1 MKFRKKNQNYKI
13 VNSTGDNNSS
23 NKFWNFVEKSEDE
36 VELSLYGELV
46 SQKSWWNEDGEIT
59 AADFK
64 EQLDQYKD
72 KSKITL
78 RVNSNGGDV
87 FTGSAI
93 YSLLKDCKA
102 EITAKIDGMCMSAV
116 TIPVMAADKILIS
129 APGIFMIHDPLVGVC
144 GYYNA
149 SELGKMINKL
159 EVVKESIISTY
170 VSRTGKTKD
179 ELKDLMTNELWLTGE
194 DAVKEGFCD
203 EVMYSQEEEESPVL
217 NEDMLIF
224 NSVSVDLSKH
234 NISNEFK
241 NKIKNFKKSPSVKN
255 IKKDSFFNVNKNKG
269 EEEMIKNVEEFK
281 NNYPDIYNQVV
292 NAAKEE
298 ERNRIKDID
307 DLGAAGYEELVNKAK
322 YEEFKDSGEVAKE
335 MIKAQKSQGQEYLNK
350 RKEDIKNSKTDIVPG
365 ITAEITNSVEDEINS
380 VFSKVKNTIQG
391 GIK

>member
-1 MKFRKKNQNYKI
+1 MKFSKKTLFRI
-13 VNSTGDNNSS
+13 INSAGDNKTN
-23 NKFWNFVEKSEDE
+23 NKFWNFVEKSDEE

-46 SQKSWWNEDGEIT
+46 SQKSWWNEEGEIT
-59 AADFK
+59 ATEFK

-241 NKIKNFKKSPSVKN
+241 NKIKSFKKSPSVKN

-269 EEEMIKNVEEFK
+269 EEEMIKNVEELK
-281 NNYPDIYNQVV
+281 ASYPDIYNQVV
-292 NAAKEE
+292 NVAKEE

-307 DLGAAGYEELVNKAK
+307 DLGAVGYEELVNKAK

-335 MIKAQKSQGQEYLNK
+335 MIKVQKAQGQEYLNK
-350 RKEDIKNSKTDIVPG
+350 RKEDIKNSNTDAVPG

>member
-1 MKFRKKNQNYKI
+1 MKFSKRTLFKI
-13 VNSTGDNNSS
+13 INSVGDSKTN
-23 NKFWNFVEKSEDE
+23 NKFWNFVEKSDEE

-59 AADFK
+59 ATEFK

-179 ELKDLMTNELWLTGE
+179 ELKELMTSELWLTGE

-292 NAAKEE
+292 NEAKEK

-322 YEEFKDSGEVAKE
+322 YEEFKDAGEVAKE
-335 MIKAQKSQGQEYLNK
+335 MIKAQKAQGKEYLNK
-350 RKEDIKNSKTDIVPG
+350 RAEDIKNSKIDVVPG
-365 ITAEITNSVEDEINS
+365 VTAEITNSVEDEINS

-391 GIK
+391 GIN